1 MVIFTLRTNSKAN
14 ILLLLILLLLPRL
27 NNLSFAATGSNGSGE
42 NNFNMPV
49 IGDQISVK
57 DYLNSQR
64 QMSTITHTASG
75 TASLEDTHLIDVLL
89 FALHRNRSI
98 KGAKQRIESAESRVV
113 QARSIFGLKLT
124 GNFQHTRVDD
134 VGKTVVGGQTIPMGK
149 TDSQTAYMEVT
160 QPIFLSG
167 KDRYMLNSA
176 RLGRSSAK
184 SGQLLTQQQILLET
198 TLRWQ
203 EWLFAGEAERVG
215 QKDFELAKAHHV
227 LVSNRFKHKQ
237 ASQFELLRAEVRLA
251 QAQSALRNKINNRE
265 LAGLDLLNTIDLPGD
280 TPITTKDRLQ
290 MIDLEVDLENDQV
303 KALELREDIRMKQF
317 EVNIAQQAIA
327 SAKSENQPVVSLFG
341 QSGYQDPSSKSSMG
355 NYERKGYWRAGVV
368 ANFTLTD
375 GGMRAGKIKEAQTQF
390 ALAEIE
396 LKEAIEKARIEIKQ
410 AFLNIETAKE
420 VVASQHKALKQAE
433 EALRLSGVRYA
444 NGLITQVELFDAENA
459 YLATRLQFL
468 QAILSYHQAYA
479 SYRLATGQLGRKLI
493 SDSF

>member
-1 MVIFTLRTNSKAN
+1 
-14 ILLLLILLLLPRL
+14 
-27 NNLSFAATGSNGSGE
+27 
-42 NNFNMPV
+42 
-49 IGDQISVK
+49 
-57 DYLNSQR
+57 
-64 QMSTITHTASG
+64 
-75 TASLEDTHLIDVLL
+75 
-89 FALHRNRSI
+89 
-98 KGAKQRIESAESRVV
+98 
-113 QARSIFGLKLT
+113 
-124 GNFQHTRVDD
+124 
-134 VGKTVVGGQTIPMGK
+134 
-149 TDSQTAYMEVT
+149 
-160 QPIFLSG
+160 
-167 KDRYMLNSA
+167 
-176 RLGRSSAK
+176 
-184 SGQLLTQQQILLET
+184 
-198 TLRWQ
+198 
-203 EWLFAGEAERVG
+203 
-215 QKDFELAKAHHV
+215 
-227 LVSNRFKHKQ
+227 
-237 ASQFELLRAEVRLA
+237 
-251 QAQSALRNKINNRE
+251 
-265 LAGLDLLNTIDLPGD
+265 
-280 TPITTKDRLQ
+280 